1 MVVITILTGSNTV
14 CKVFSIWLVSY
25 DGFAPSPVCLC
36 NNGFA
41 CIVCFFLVWIV
52 LSYVQIWLNLVTKFV
67 SQCREFGSGLR
78 VLKSFLFIEKVET
91 IAEIDHLQSVP
102 CFINASAI
110 LEQVANLHA
119 SLEKFKMAEALNSS
133 RSRKILI
140 EEKIIVSVTCHLTF
154 NLLYL
159 A

>member
-1 MVVITILTGSNTV
+1 MFFFSLNCFILRTNLIEPRN
-14 CKVFSIWLVSY
+14 KVRFSVQR
-25 DGFAPSPVCLC
+25 
-36 NNGFA
+36 
-41 CIVCFFLVWIV
+41 VW
-52 LSYVQIWLNLVTKFV
+52 F
-67 SQCREFGSGLR
+67 R
-78 VLKSFLFIEKVET
+78 VESLEKFIENVET

-119 SLEKFKMAEALNSS
+119 SLEKFKMTEAFNSS
-133 RSRKILI
+133 RSRKILL